1 MLAPHRRA
9 RVTRSEAGD
18 SRWEV
23 ATREL
28 PAGLRAHVR
37 GLLGYSEAS
46 ALPRLQ
52 RQFPLPQVV
61 VIIEFGPPIRVHDDA
76 GVASTYVGGFV
87 AGLHDRWSD
96 TGHDGSQRGIQ
107 LNLTPIG
114 ARLLFGVALSEL
126 AGRIVHLDDLLPRA
140 HRGLAE
146 RLAGLAEWD
155 DRFDMVESFIA
166 ARLAEARVEVNT
178 VAWACQRIEAS
189 AGAVDIGRLAGELGY
204 SGKHLIALFRDRVGV
219 PPKLLARLVRFDH
232 LVRRLRSGPPAT
244 WAELA
249 AEFGFADQ
257 AHLTREIRSFTG
269 VTPTS
274 ARPLLGDVLFA

>member
-1 MLAPHRRA
+1 MDPHRRA
-9 RVTRSEAGD
+9 RVTRSEAGE

-46 ALPRLQ
+46 ALPCLR
-52 RQFPLPQVV
+52 REFPLPQVV

-76 GVASTYVGGFV
+76 GVASRYAGGFV
-87 AGLHDRWSD
+87 AGVHDCWTE

-114 ARLLFGVALSEL
+114 ARLVFGVALSEL
-126 AGRIVHLDDLLPRA
+126 AGRVVHLDDLLPRA
-140 HRGLAE
+140 HRGLAA
-146 RLAGLAEWD
+146 RLAELADWD

-166 ARLAEARVEVNT
+166 TRVAEARVEVAT
-178 VAWACQRIEAS
+178 VAWACRRIEAC
-189 AGAVDIGRLAGELGY
+189 AGAVDIGGLAGELGY

-232 LVRRLRSGPPAT
+232 LVRRLKSGPSAT

-257 AHLTREIRSFTG
+257 AHLTREIRGFTG
-269 VTPTS
+269 ITPTG
-274 ARPLLGDVLFA
+274 ARALIGDLAFA